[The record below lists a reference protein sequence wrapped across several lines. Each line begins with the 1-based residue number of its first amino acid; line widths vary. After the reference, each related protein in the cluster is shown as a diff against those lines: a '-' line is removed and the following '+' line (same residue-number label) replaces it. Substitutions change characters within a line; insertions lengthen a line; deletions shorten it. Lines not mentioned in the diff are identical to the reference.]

1 MKAYI
6 SDTAKF
12 DIVND
17 AADRIVV
24 SARVARGGNVQLY
37 SGRELGLADR
47 QTVRVYRPADE
58 VFDRD
63 SMATFPHKFVT
74 LTHPKGKADFATDAV
89 GWIGDEVARDGEF
102 IRVPMTIAHRKA
114 LDAVRGGVRELSVGY
129 EMELRLED
137 GKSPAG
143 EAYDAIMTGIVVD
156 HVAIVD
162 RARGGTDLRIGD
174 NNGAKP
180 MKTFSLDGL
189 SVTAE
194 DRDAEIIQR
203 HIAGLEKQLADA
215 RAALTVADKT
225 EAEKDA
231 EIDKLKKQ
239 VKTGDQLDA
248 LVRDR
253 ADLLARVKTLAPKV
267 ATDGKSDGDIRRAVL
282 VDRGIAV
289 DGKSDDYV
297 AARFDALTE
306 AADSADPISR
316 ALAGRAP
323 VVDGADARAARD
335 AAIRARDADLNSW
348 RDKQAH

>member
-1 MKAYI
+1 
-6 SDTAKF
+6 
-12 DIVND
+12 
-17 AADRIVV
+17 
-24 SARVARGGNVQLY
+24 
-37 SGRELGLADR
+37 
-47 QTVRVYRPADE
+47 
-58 VFDRD
+58 
-63 SMATFPHKFVT
+63 
-74 LTHPKGKADFATDAV
+74 
-89 GWIGDEVARDGEF
+89 
-102 IRVPMTIAHRKA
+102 
-114 LDAVRGGVRELSVGY
+114 
-129 EMELRLED
+129 
-137 GKSPAG
+137 
-143 EAYDAIMTGIVVD
+143 
-156 HVAIVD
+156 
-162 RARGGTDLRIGD
+162 
-174 NNGAKP
+174 

-215 RAALTVADKT
+215 KADAKADKAKADKT

-231 EIDKLKKQ
+231 EIEKLRKQ

-282 VDRGIAV
+282 VDHGIAV
-289 DGKSDDYV
+289 DDKSDDYV
-297 AARFDALTE
+297 SARFDALTE